1 MNRRRLKRAGAFL
14 AACMFVF
21 QSAFGLGSIKVR
33 AETGD
38 EPLNEQG
45 KVIIKYLEK
54 ETEKEL
60 APDYYETGDDGE
72 NYQGPDKD
80 GNLGPIDLEGYDF
93 VRTEKP
99 DILAEDE
106 EGNPIWNEDTCQSV
120 FLSGETQVI
129 KHYYESNQGSVS
141 IIFQDADTRK
151 KIPAKEGDA
160 WHPYK
165 ETGKAGEPYV
175 GRNHDGY
182 LGKVKIPGYLYY
194 GTIKPDRIATD
205 ETGHPVWNE
214 ETCQSLFLKQEDQE
228 IIHQYVKED
237 FHVSNEITS
246 DRHSIGNGNDF
257 SIHTSFLYEGNTN
270 ADSLVTEIKLPDNFQ
285 GKEIV
290 IPAAGHAEGVNMTI
304 CSFDGEKKT
313 VLSEDKDVGKAY
325 TIDVPSE
332 AKSIL
337 FLYQGKIKG
346 AGIHKESLEQAFAV
360 KDMKIKGQVRY
371 SGKKESIDQQASVKT
386 IVKRDGQKKEE
397 ANDQVSFLIEK
408 PLVHAPS
415 VSAPEYTHRYDQSFF
430 MIGDLSYHGHKIE
443 SYQVQVF
450 LDQSKCPSVKVPKVS
465 SDCKEV
471 SMEILTNKRTVKV
484 QHVSGGSIVRMD
496 RLGIHASEKIEQI
509 VLSYHEVSSLRTEEK
524 GEIRI
529 LPLYQALR
537 DGQKVSCHAQA
548 RAYTCENGS
557 DGKAYYTSAD
567 SDKSGVLVSS
577 AAISGAFP
585 RMPDRILEGESFE
598 LQVVGLTNI
607 STAHVDQMASETVF
621 SSAMVLEEALVKQ
634 GENLQYQ
641 YLSGG
646 SWLDYSGQKNLKIQG
661 FRTAVKDPSKGYQL
675 KAPVLNLRS
684 DEQKLRKFVAVTIS
698 SVTDNGNL
706 YQKVKH
712 KNELFFYDMKTDMG
726 FTQAKD
732 TLVSGETT
740 QTYQLSFHK
749 SQVPSGLKKV
759 VFQVDMDQKFV
770 PKELRL
776 GTWNDYQGNLVVA
789 CQTKDHSK
797 KNLGT
802 FQPGKTIA
810 LPSDAKRIEIQT
822 DKPLGSAASAQGV
835 MIFGK
840 TVKKPDAQKVHAK
853 ASFLAVYGERNKSL
867 KADMSLTS
875 HVFYYAITVPNMKLK
890 SDQLFYGEKTIMT
903 IDRVASL
910 GNCKADTLDLQIKMP
925 EKVSLE
931 KVLLPEYIHQGKNA
945 KIVFV
950 YDNGMSKSLSPSFDA
965 FLPDDKQ
972 KKYIKE
978 VHFVQDQVP
987 GGLQMTK
994 GITVAVKNTSK
1005 VKRAFLTS
1013 AKLTARFG
1021 KDLSVSK
1028 QSDIYNVRLLA
1039 EKKNMII
1046 SDKKT
1051 LDQQPIKK
1059 VHTNIKPKDDSNLRL
1074 WFAFGAA
1081 FCLVGGFSVYLLSK
1095 KKKDQEIK

>member
-14 AACMFVF
+14 AACMFAF

-38 EPLNEQG
+38 ESLKEQG
-45 KVIIKYLEK
+45 KVIIRYLEK

-60 APDYYETGDDGE
+60 APDYCETGDDGE
-72 NYQGPDKD
+72 TYQGPDKD
-80 GNLGPIDLEGYDF
+80 GNLGPVELDGYDF

-120 FLSGETQVI
+120 FIAGETQVI
-129 KHYYESNQGSVS
+129 KHYYESNRGSVS
-141 IIFQDADTRK
+141 VAFQDADTGK
-151 KIPAKEGDA
+151 EIPAKEGDT
-160 WHPYK
+160 WYPYK
-165 ETGKAGEPYV
+165 ETGKAGDPYV
-175 GRNHDGY
+175 GRNQDGY

-205 ETGHPVWNE
+205 ETGHPVWDE
-214 ETCQSLFLKQEDQE
+214 ETCQSLFLKQEDQK

-237 FHVSNEITS
+237 FHVSNKITS
-246 DRHSIGNGNDF
+246 DRQSVGNGNDL
-257 SIHTSFLYEGNTN
+257 SIRTSFFYEGNTN
-270 ADSLVTEIKLPDNFQ
+270 VDSLATEIKLPDNFQ
-285 GKEIV
+285 GKEIT
-290 IPAAGHAEGVNMTI
+290 IPAVGHAEGVKMSI
-304 CSFDGEKKT
+304 CSSDGEKKT
-313 VLSEDKDVGKAY
+313 VLSEDKDAGKAY
-325 TIDVPSE
+325 TIDVPSD

-346 AGIHKESLEQAFAV
+346 AGIHKESFEQAFAV
-360 KDMKIKGQVRY
+360 KDMKIKGQARY

-386 IVKRDGQKKEE
+386 IVKRDEQKKEE
-397 ANDQVSFLIEK
+397 ANDRVTFLIEK
-408 PLVHAPS
+408 PSVNAPS
-415 VSAPEYTHRYDQSFF
+415 VSAPEYTHRFDQSFF
-430 MIGDLSYHGHKIE
+430 IIGDLSYHGPKIE
-443 SYQVQVF
+443 LYQVRVF

-471 SMEILTNKRTVKV
+471 SMEILTNKRAVKV
-484 QHVSGGSIVRMD
+484 QHVSGGSIVYMD
-496 RLGIHASEKIEQI
+496 RLGIHASERVEQI
-509 VLSYHEVSSLRTEEK
+509 ILSYHEVSSLRTDIN

-537 DGQKVSCHAQA
+537 DGQKVSCHVQV

-557 DGKAYYTSAD
+557 DGQTYYTSAD

-585 RMPDRILEGESFE
+585 RMPERILEGESFE
-598 LQVVGLTNI
+598 LEVVGLTNI

-621 SSAMVLEEALVKQ
+621 SSSMILEEALVE
-634 GENLQYQ
+634 GDNLQYQ

-646 SWLDYSGQKNLKIQG
+646 NWLDYRGQKNLKIQG

-675 KAPVLNLRS
+675 KAPVLKLRS
-684 DEQKLRKFVAVTIS
+684 DEQKLKKFVAAITS
-698 SVTDNGNL
+698 SVTDNGKL

-712 KNELFFYDMKTDMG
+712 KNELFFYDMKADMG
-726 FTQAKD
+726 FTQTKD

-740 QTYQLSFHK
+740 QTYRLSFHK

-759 VFQVDMDQKFV
+759 AFQVDLDQKFES
-770 PKELRL
+770 KELRL
-776 GTWNDYQGNLVVA
+776 GTWNDYQGNLMVT
-789 CQTKDHSK
+789 CQTKNHSK

-802 FQPGKTIA
+802 FQPGKTVA
-810 LPSDAKRIEIQT
+810 LPSDAKSIEIQT
-822 DKPLGSAASAQGV
+822 EKPLGPAASAQGV
-835 MIFGK
+835 LIFGK
-840 TVKKPDAQKVHAK
+840 TVKKPDTQKVLAK
-853 ASFLAVYGERNKSL
+853 ASFLGVYGERDKIL

-910 GNCKADTLDLQIKMP
+910 GNCRADTLDLQIKMP

-950 YDNGMSKSLSPSFDA
+950 YDNGMSKSFSSSLNV

-1051 LDQQPIKK
+1051 LDQQPIRK
-1059 VHTNIKPKDDSNLRL
+1059 VHTNIKPNDDSRL
-1074 WFAFGAA
+1074 WFVLGAA
-1081 FCLVGGFSVYLLSK
+1081 FCLVGGFSVYLLRK
-1095 KKKDQEIK
+1095 KRKDQEIK

>member
-1 MNRRRLKRAGAFL
+1 MNRRRLKRTGAFL
-14 AACMFVF
+14 AACMFAF

-38 EPLNEQG
+38 ESLKEQG
-45 KVIIKYLEK
+45 KVIIRYLEK

-60 APDYYETGDDGE
+60 APDYCETGDDGE
-72 NYQGPDKD
+72 TYQGPDKN
-80 GNLGPIDLEGYDF
+80 GNLGPLELDGYDF

-106 EGNPIWNEDTCQSV
+106 EGNPIWDEDTCQSV
-120 FLSGETQVI
+120 FISGETQMI
-129 KHYYESNQGSVS
+129 KHYYESNRGSVS
-141 IIFQDADTRK
+141 VAFQDADTGK
-151 KIPAKEGDA
+151 EIPAKGRDA
-160 WHPYK
+160 WYPYK
-165 ETGKAGEPYV
+165 EIGKAGDPYV
-175 GRNHDGY
+175 GRNQDGY

-205 ETGHPVWNE
+205 ETGHPVWDE

-246 DRHSIGNGNDF
+246 DRHSIGNGNDL
-257 SIHTSFLYEGNTN
+257 SIRTSFFYEGNTN
-270 ADSLVTEIKLPDNFQ
+270 VDSLATEMKLPDNFH
-285 GKEIV
+285 GKKLT
-290 IPAAGHAEGVNMTI
+290 IPAADHAEGVKMTI
-304 CSFDGEKKT
+304 CSSDGERKT
-313 VLSEDKDVGKAY
+313 ILSEEKDAGKAY

-360 KDMKIKGQVRY
+360 KDMKVKGQVRY

-386 IVKRDGQKKEE
+386 IVKRDEQKKEE

-408 PLVHAPS
+408 PSVHAPS

-430 MIGDLSYHGHKIE
+430 MIGDLSYHGPKIE
-443 SYQVQVF
+443 LYQVRVF
-450 LDQSKCPSVKVPKVS
+450 LDQSQSPSIKVPKVS

-471 SMEILTNKRTVKV
+471 SMEILTNRRTVKV
-484 QHVSGGSIVRMD
+484 QHVAGGSIVRMD
-496 RLGIHASEKIEQI
+496 RLGIHTSERVEQI
-509 VLSYHEVSSLRTEEK
+509 ILSYHEVSSLRTDVK

-537 DGQKVSCHAQA
+537 DGQKVSCHAQT

-567 SDKSGVLVSS
+567 SDKSVLVSS

-598 LQVVGLTNI
+598 LEVVGLTNI
-607 STAHVDQMASETVF
+607 STAHVDQMASQTVF
-621 SSAMVLEEALVKQ
+621 SSSMILEEVLVEQ
-634 GENLQYQ
+634 GDNLQYQ

-646 SWLDYSGQKNLKIQG
+646 NWLDYSGQKNLKIQG

-675 KAPVLNLRS
+675 KAPVLKLRS
-684 DEQKLRKFVAVTIS
+684 DEQKLKKFVAATTS
-698 SVTDNGNL
+698 SVTDNGTL

-712 KNELFFYDMKTDMG
+712 KNELYFYDMKADMG

-759 VFQVDMDQKFV
+759 AFQVDLDQKFV

-776 GTWNDYQGNLVVA
+776 GTWKDYQGNLLVT
-789 CQTKDHSK
+789 CRTKNHSK

-802 FQPGKTIA
+802 FQPGKNVA
-810 LPSDAKRIEIQT
+810 LPSDAKSIEIQT
-822 DKPLGSAASAQGV
+822 DGPLGPAASAQGV
-835 MIFGK
+835 LISGK
-840 TVKKPDAQKVHAK
+840 TVKKPDAQKVLAK
-853 ASFLAVYGERNKSL
+853 ASFLAVYGERDKSI

-875 HVFYYAITVPNMKLK
+875 HVFYYAITVPSMKLK

-910 GNCKADTLDLQIKMP
+910 GNCRADTLDLQIKMP

-950 YDNGMSKSLSPSFDA
+950 YDNGMSKSFSPSLDA

-978 VHFVQDQVP
+978 IHFVQDQVP

-1021 KDLSVSK
+1021 KELSVSK

-1051 LDQQPIKK
+1051 LDQQPIRK
-1059 VHTNIKPKDDSNLRL
+1059 VHTSLKPNDDSRL
-1074 WFAFGAA
+1074 WFVIGAA
-1081 FCLVGGFSVYLLSK
+1081 FCLVGGFSVYLLRK
-1095 KKKDQEIK
+1095 KRKDQEIK

>member
-14 AACMFVF
+14 AACIFAF
-21 QSAFGLGSIKVR
+21 QSTFGLGSIKVR
-33 AETGD
+33 AETGE
-38 EPLNEQG
+38 EPLNDQG
-45 KVIIKYLEK
+45 RVIIKYLEK

-60 APDYYETGDDGE
+60 APDYYETGNDGE
-72 NYQGPDKD
+72 TYQGPDKD
-80 GNLGPIDLEGYDF
+80 GNLGPLELDGYDF
-93 VRTEKP
+93 VRTGKP
-99 DILAEDE
+99 EILAEDE
-106 EGNPIWNEDTCQSV
+106 EGNPIWDEDTCQSV
-120 FLSGETQVI
+120 FIAGETQVI
-129 KHYYESNQGSVS
+129 KHYYESNRGSVS
-141 IIFQDADTRK
+141 VAFQDADTGK
-151 KIPAKEGDA
+151 EIPAKEGDA
-160 WHPYK
+160 WYPYK
-165 ETGKAGEPYV
+165 ETGKAGDPYV
-175 GRNHDGY
+175 GRDQDGY

-205 ETGHPVWNE
+205 ETGHPIWNE

-228 IIHQYVKED
+228 IIHQYVKEG
-237 FHVSNEITS
+237 FYVSNEITS
-246 DRHSIGNGNDF
+246 DRHSIGNGNDL
-257 SIHTSFLYEGNTN
+257 SIHTSFFYEGNTN
-270 ADSLVTEIKLPDNFQ
+270 VDSLATEIKLPDNFQ
-285 GKEIV
+285 GKELT
-290 IPAAGHAEGVNMTI
+290 IPAADHAEGVNMMI
-304 CSFDGEKKT
+304 CSSDGEKKN
-313 VLSEDKDVGKAY
+313 VLSKDKDAGKAY

-346 AGIHKESLEQAFAV
+346 AGIHKESLQQAFAV
-360 KDMKIKGQVRY
+360 KDIKINGQARY
-371 SGKKESIDQQASVKT
+371 SGKKESVDQRADVKT
-386 IVKRDGQKKEE
+386 IVKRDGKKKEE
-397 ANDQVSFLIEK
+397 ANDRVSFLIEK
-408 PLVHAPS
+408 PSVHAPS

-430 MIGDLSYHGHKIE
+430 LIGDLSYHGPKIE
-443 SYQVQVF
+443 LYQLRVF
-450 LDQSKCPSVKVPKVS
+450 LDQSKSPSVKVPKVS

-471 SMEILTNKRTVKV
+471 SMEVLTNKRTVKV
-484 QHVSGGSIVRMD
+484 QHVAGGSIIRMD
-496 RLGIHASEKIEQI
+496 RLGIHASERVEQI
-509 VLSYHEVSSLRTEEK
+509 ILFYHNVSYLRIEEK

-529 LPLYQALR
+529 MPLYQALK
-537 DGQKVSCHAQA
+537 DGQRVSCHAQV

-567 SDKSGVLVSS
+567 SDRSGVLVSS

-585 RMPDRILEGESFE
+585 RMPERILEGESFE
-598 LQVVGLTNI
+598 LEVVGLTNI

-621 SSAMVLEEALVKQ
+621 SSSMILEEALVEQ
-634 GENLQYQ
+634 GDNLQYQ

-646 SWLDYSGQKNLKIQG
+646 SWLNYSGQKNLKIQG

-675 KAPVLNLRS
+675 KAPELNLRS
-684 DEQKLRKFVAVTIS
+684 DEQKLKKFVAVTTS
-698 SVTDNGNL
+698 SVTDNGKT
-706 YQKVKH
+706 YQKTKH
-712 KNELFFYDMKTDMG
+712 KNELFFYDMKSEME

-740 QTYQLSFHK
+740 QTYRLSFHK
-749 SQVPSGLKKV
+749 SQVPSGLKTV
-759 VFQVDMDQKFV
+759 AFQVDLDQKFV

-776 GTWNDYQGNLVVA
+776 GTWKDYQGNLLVT
-789 CQTKDHSK
+789 CQTKNHRK

-802 FQPGKTIA
+802 FQSGKTVA
-810 LPSDAKRIEIQT
+810 LPSDAKSIEIQT
-822 DKPLGSAASAQGV
+822 DKPLGPAASAQGV
-835 MIFGK
+835 LIYGK
-840 TVKKPDAQKVHAK
+840 TVKKPDAQKVLAK
-853 ASFLAVYGERNKSL
+853 ASFLAVYGERDKSI

-875 HVFYYAITVPNMKLK
+875 HVFYYAITVPSMKLK

-910 GNCKADTLDLQIKMP
+910 GNCRADTLDLKIKMP

-931 KVLLPEYIHQGKNA
+931 KVLLPEYIHQGKDL

-950 YDNGMSKSLSPSFDA
+950 YDNGMSKSFSPSLDA
-965 FLPDDKQ
+965 FLPDNRQ

-978 VHFVQDQVP
+978 IHFVQDQVP

-1021 KDLSVSK
+1021 KDFSVSK

-1051 LDQQPIKK
+1051 LDQQPIRK
-1059 VHTNIKPKDDSNLRL
+1059 VHTNIKPNDDSRL
-1074 WFAFGAA
+1074 WFVLGAA
-1081 FCLVGGFSVYLLSK
+1081 FCLVGGFSVYLLRK
-1095 KKKDQEIK
+1095 KKKDQKKN